1 VAATTGADNSPGGTA
16 TPDLLSEEEAEEV
29 PEAEEGAA
37 EEAEAADLDLTTKW
51 EETNGEMISSRR
63 TPRPEWMLL
72 LITTGARMK
81 VAFE

>member
-1 VAATTGADNSPGGTA
+1 MAETTGADNSPGGTA
-16 TPDLLSEEEAEEV
+16 TLDLLSEEEAEEV
-29 PEAEEGAA
+29 PEGEEGAA
-37 EEAEAADLDLTTKW
+37 EEADLDLTTKW